1 VAARELARCGVRVVT
16 LAPGLF
22 ETPMMAGLTP
32 EARDSLT
39 RLPPF
44 PARLGKPAE
53 FAAMVRA
60 IAANP
65 MRNGEIIR
73 LDARARSILLDR
85 SRALET
91 IESTALSAHTDSV

>member
-1 VAARELARCGVRVVT
+1 MAARELARCGVRVVT

-44 PARLGKPAE
+44 PARLGKRAE

-65 MRNGEIIR
+65 MLN
-73 LDARARSILLDR
+73 
-85 SRALET
+85 
-91 IESTALSAHTDSV
+91 